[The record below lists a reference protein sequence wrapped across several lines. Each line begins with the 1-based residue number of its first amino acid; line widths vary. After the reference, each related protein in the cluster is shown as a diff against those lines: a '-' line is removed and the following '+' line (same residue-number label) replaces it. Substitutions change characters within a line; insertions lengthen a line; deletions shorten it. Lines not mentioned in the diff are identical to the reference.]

1 MFTYK
6 SRWGDCEKCEFVKQ
20 GSGIHTR
27 YFIFSMEE
35 GPICDLNLPGY
46 TSGLAK
52 CYQKESVVAI
62 KDYSENEGT
71 LDFLKNLGVVKQE
84 IGKISSGFVRIPVVE
99 LDVEKL
105 MSLNDCREIS
115 YTGEMVKSE
124 KTKPAPD
131 KADEK
136 IRKARL
142 EASRKRREKA
152 EQGRKPN
159 TRK

>member
-6 SRWGDCEKCEFVKQ
+6 SRWGDYKECEFVKS

-27 YFIFSMEE
+27 YSIFSRED
-35 GPICDLNLPGY
+35 GPICDLNIPGY

-52 CYQKESVVAI
+52 CYQRESIVAI
-62 KDYSENEGT
+62 KDYSENAGT
-71 LDFLKNLGVVKQE
+71 MDFLKNLGVVKQE
-84 IGKISSGFVRIPVVE
+84 IGKISSGYVMLPVVE

-105 MSLNDCREIS
+105 MSLNDCKEIS
-115 YTGEMVKSE
+115 YTGEMIKNEKSKLTAD
-124 KTKPAPD
+124 KTE
-131 KADEK
+131 EK

-152 EQGRKPN
+152 EQKKKPN

>member
-6 SRWGDCEKCEFVKQ
+6 SKWSNYEQCEFVKQ

-27 YFIFSMEE
+27 YSILSRQE

-52 CYQKESVVAI
+52 CYQTESVVAI
-62 KDYSENEGT
+62 KDYSENAGT
-71 LDFLKNLGVVKQE
+71 LNFLKKMGVVKQE
-84 IGKISSGFVRIPVVE
+84 IGRISSGFVQIPVVE
-99 LDVEKL
+99 LDVDKL
-105 MSLNDCREIS
+105 MSLNDCKEIS
-115 YTGEMVKSE
+115 YTGEITKNE
-124 KTKPAPD
+124 KTKPSPD

-152 EQGRKPN
+152 NQGRKPN

>member
-1 MFTYK
+1 
-6 SRWGDCEKCEFVKQ
+6 
-20 GSGIHTR
+20 
-27 YFIFSMEE
+27 
-35 GPICDLNLPGY
+35 
-46 TSGLAK
+46 
-52 CYQKESVVAI
+52 
-62 KDYSENEGT
+62 
-71 LDFLKNLGVVKQE
+71 
-84 IGKISSGFVRIPVVE
+84 
-99 LDVEKL
+99 